1 MPQEFL
7 TQNELTQIYTTLLI
21 DKSLDNQK
29 LAISSLQKIYGSK
42 VEHNVPL
49 LGYANNTL
57 DTLFQESFHNQ
68 KLSYQCLNFLSILKS
83 YSPAIL
89 FPESTVVE
97 LFCGLLQ
104 SSSSTSVVKEMAQ
117 IYLKTLFP
125 EYSAK
130 PDK

>member
-68 KLSYQCLNFLSILKS
+68 KLSRLDITSIDGVPVIVVGWFATIASAVDPEL
-83 YSPAIL
+83 ALLRVFIL
-89 FPESTVVE
+89 
-97 LFCGLLQ
+97 LLVLVFGRLDV
-104 SSSSTSVVKEMAQ
+104 S
-117 IYLKTLFP
+117 I
-125 EYSAK
+125 
-130 PDK
+130 